1 MRRFWLACTM
11 VIVVGISSCVDSDKD
26 LYQEAPGAEINTSN
40 FSTIQKVQ
48 VEIDYSNSESR
59 VPFSIYDGNPLI
71 EGENTTILKENVQAL
86 DGAWT
91 DEQGKF
97 TATVELPAYVSNV
110 YIVSTSPFARQ
121 AIPGKIVNGVLKV
134 SDTDEQLTTRASY
147 RESTRF
153 DRNRFN
159 NLGWNTNL
167 GSFDDRSGVIDY
179 AYKGNDPKLTLS
191 KSEMNELRTT
201 VSKVLNTLGS
211 CPEEYRTQAD
221 LYVEEDETAVVL
233 TALRGW
239 TCWNSSLGYYYY
251 RYDQAPASLKDVK
264 VYAVFPNT
272 QMTWNNGSLQA
283 SPQGIKEGTTVQLKY
298 FDDPEYPK
306 GKNFPKGYYIGFI
319 LACNAWNT
327 YFTGFNSYTLT
338 EGFYASSTKGFSTKV
353 NSGIDVRTAMFKDK
367 NSNIAIAFEDF
378 MDDQNFTDVVFS
390 LKANPEITNVPPVDE
405 DLNTTIEKTGVYAF
419 EDEWPKAGDYDMND
433 VLVQYTYQKVFNIF
447 NEILSE
453 SFTFKTLYNKS
464 TVFTNGL
471 GFILSNEGNAQSIEY
486 FIRKENEKDFTV
498 ASGADKFTRESNA
511 IILTDYVKTNPNAEY
526 KVTFKYGDKN
536 SNKKQET
543 SIDAFI
549 YRPSKEGN
557 RLEVHCPMK
566 KPTSKVDTSLF
577 GQYEDCSKPNEG
589 IYYVSNQENIYPFA
603 FYLSNANANDIAE
616 LKNFDKNEKKSISEI
631 YPKFIDWAKYGT
643 NADWYKKK

>member
-26 LYQEAPGAEINTSN
+26 LYQEAPGVEINTSN

-48 VEIDYSNSESR
+48 VEIDCSNSESR

-71 EGENTTILKENVQAL
+71 EGENTIILKENVQAL

-134 SDTDEQLTTRASY
+134 SDTDEQFTTRASY

-239 TCWNSSLGYYYY
+239 TCWNSPLGYYYY

-283 SPQGIKEGTTVQLKY
+283 SPQGIKEGTAVQLKY

-453 SFTFKTLYNKS
+453 SFIFKTLYNKS

-471 GFILSNEGNAQSIEY
+471 GFILSNEGNAQSTEY

-511 IILTDYVKTNPNAEY
+511 IILTDNVKTNPNAEY